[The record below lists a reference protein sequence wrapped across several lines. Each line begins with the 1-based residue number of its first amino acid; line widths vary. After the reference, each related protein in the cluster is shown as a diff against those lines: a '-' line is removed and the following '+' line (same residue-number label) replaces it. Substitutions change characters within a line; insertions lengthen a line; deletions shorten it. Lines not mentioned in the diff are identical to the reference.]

1 MNSNKRLTLATQK
14 TQWRKL
20 DGLRNQIVGFNADNR
35 ASSIGPF
42 DLILIDKALLSCY
55 RDVLSYILY
64 FVVFLLLFL
73 LYLFF
78 FFFFFSACLRLFF
91 LIFLFL
97 TFSSLFIHPSL
108 LNIFGPLWGPP
119 FWSTFLEKRVGTI
132 SAGE

>member
-1 MNSNKRLTLATQK
+1 MATQK

-78 FFFFFSACLRLFF
+78 